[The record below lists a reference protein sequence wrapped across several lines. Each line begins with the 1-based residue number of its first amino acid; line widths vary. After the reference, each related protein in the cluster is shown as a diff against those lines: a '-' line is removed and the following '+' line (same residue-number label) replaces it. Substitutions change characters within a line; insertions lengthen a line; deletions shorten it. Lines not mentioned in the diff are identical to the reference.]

1 MTRSMRGGGT
11 PVPVQAPA
19 QGAVEEGTNG
29 YVPWSAWD
37 RVAWPVADTAA
48 LAAARRRVNARHP
61 GGMAPPMGRQFV
73 PDEADRQ
80 KGIGRPVAMKRP
92 GTAEEVAEAVA
103 FLASDAAS
111 YITGAELAVDGGA
124 TATSGFK
131 H

>member
-1 MTRSMRGGGT
+1 
-11 PVPVQAPA
+11 V
-19 QGAVEEGTNG
+19 
-29 YVPWSAWD
+29 
-37 RVAWPVADTAA
+37 
-48 LAAARRRVNARHP
+48 HP
-61 GGMAPPMGRQFV
+61 GGIDTPMVRHFV
-73 PDEADRQ
+73 PDEKDRQ
-80 KGIGRPVAMKRP
+80 KGIGRQVAMNRT